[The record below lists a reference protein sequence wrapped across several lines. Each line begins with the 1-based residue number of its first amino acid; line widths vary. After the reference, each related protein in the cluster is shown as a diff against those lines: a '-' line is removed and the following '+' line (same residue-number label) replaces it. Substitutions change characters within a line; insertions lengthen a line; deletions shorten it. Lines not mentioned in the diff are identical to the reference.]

1 MKYKTP
7 LRYPGGKSR
16 TIKFLSN
23 HLPTFESYREPFLG
37 GGSMAL
43 YVTQTF
49 PRTEVWVNDLY
60 MPLYAFWKVLRDQG
74 QRLSDDLRELKT
86 ELGESPDAHRE
97 AFNNAKLALNANNN
111 SNLALNVNDEYSLAF
126 NFYVINKCSFS
137 GLSESSSFS
146 EQASRQ
152 NFTFRGIDRLP
163 YISELI
169 QYWKITNLD
178 YSELLYGNQSFVFLD
193 PPYDIKDNLY
203 GKKGNMHKGFDHEL
217 FAAHCCNS
225 EQKCMI
231 TYNSDIFVKER
242 FPGWY
247 QKDWD
252 LTYTMRSTGT
262 YNRDQKERKELL
274 LLNYETVQPCLD
286 GLFEVDQRNEE

>member
-16 TIKFLSN
+16 AIKFLSN
-23 HLPTFESYREPFLG
+23 HLPPFESYREPFLG

-43 YVTQTF
+43 YVTQTY
-49 PRTEVWVNDLY
+49 PRTDIWVNDLY

-97 AFNNAKLALNANNN
+97 AFNNAKLALN
-111 SNLALNVNDEYSLAF
+111 SNDEYSLAF

-178 YSELLYGNQSFVFLD
+178 YSELLYGKQSFVFLD

-242 FPGWY
+242 YPGWY

-274 LLNYETVQPCLD
+274 LLNYETVQSRLD
-286 GLFEVDQRNEE
+286 GLFEVDQ